1 MTTYMI
7 ILESVN
13 KVRSFVNAITGFNYA
28 FEIISGSYS
37 LNAKSIMGIFSLD
50 LSSPIELIVNCDSS
64 NPDLESRL
72 DPFIVQQI

>member
-37 LNAKSIMGIFSLD
+37 LNAKSIMGIFALD
-50 LSSPIELIVNCDSS
+50 LNQPLELRVHVSV
-64 NPDLESRL
+64 PDPHLESVL
-72 DPFIVQQI
+72 EPYLYKQ